1 MYSLKFS
8 DIKEKSLTLRQ
19 LFFFL
24 SFSEQAELKRLNKT
38 PAVAPVLQNPN
49 YLQVDPFPLLN
60 VPQHQTKTNMSLDKF
75 GQDQVARRSPTPNK
89 SISFEDPP
97 TTLIIIPPTR
107 PPTSP
112 CPSDEGCENGE

>member
-1 MYSLKFS
+1 MQICTVPHLSWNK
-8 DIKEKSLTLRQ
+8 
-19 LFFFL
+19 LFA
-24 SFSEQAELKRLNKT
+24 SEQAELKRLNKT

-89 SISFEDPP
+89 SISFEEHP
-97 TTLIIIPPTR
+97 TTLIII

>member
-1 MYSLKFS
+1 MFS
-8 DIKEKSLTLRQ
+8 DIKERQIIDPALT
-19 LFFFL
+19 FFFL

-89 SISFEDPP
+89 SISFEDSP
-97 TTLIIIPPTR
+97 TTLIII

>member
-1 MYSLKFS
+1 MVFYKG
-8 DIKEKSLTLRQ
+8 IKIIDPALIFLS
-19 LFFFL
+19 L

-38 PAVAPVLQNPN
+38 TAVAPILQNPN

-60 VPQHQTKTNMSLDKF
+60 VPQHQTKTNKSLDKF
-75 GQDQVARRSPTPNK
+75 GQDQIARRSPTPNK

-97 TTLIIIPPTR
+97 TMLIIV

-112 CPSDEGCENGE
+112 SPSDKGCENGE